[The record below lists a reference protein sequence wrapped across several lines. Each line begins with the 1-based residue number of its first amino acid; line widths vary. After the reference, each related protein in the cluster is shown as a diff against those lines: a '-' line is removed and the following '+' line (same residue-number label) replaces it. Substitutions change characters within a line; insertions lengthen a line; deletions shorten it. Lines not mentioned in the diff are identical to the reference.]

1 MKNRSHHHDHQNQGM
16 PLDEVQGL
24 LPPSTRSGLLLEM
37 ILKQDIIHVPR
48 FDGVLK
54 HSEKNEKYVDSKFS
68 NRGPLN
74 VTIVQVSG
82 GNGSGG
88 GNEYLGAEPTLEL
101 KPTPSPLSETSATLA
116 SDNNDTFTG
125 NNYWAEFGAQNKM

>member
-24 LPPSTRSGLLLEM
+24 LPPSTRSG
-37 ILKQDIIHVPR
+37 
-48 FDGVLK
+48 
-54 HSEKNEKYVDSKFS
+54 

-125 NNYWAEFGAQNKM
+125 MDSEVCLAQTLIEVLKYLVTILT